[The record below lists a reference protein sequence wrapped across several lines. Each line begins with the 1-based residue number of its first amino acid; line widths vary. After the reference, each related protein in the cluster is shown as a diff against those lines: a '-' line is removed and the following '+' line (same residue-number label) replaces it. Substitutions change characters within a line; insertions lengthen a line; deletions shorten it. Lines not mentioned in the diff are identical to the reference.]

1 MTQTTTPSPPAG
13 PAGGPPPAVSLV
25 RQLIGRIS
33 RVELIVGGV
42 IAAIMG
48 LLVIIEP
55 DILEAPFENAQTI
68 LFTFG
73 GTALAGAALV
83 VMLWLR
89 VPPAVRL
96 IVLVVPF
103 AIVNWWLI
111 SPYFIDDTVD
121 EGFSTSISQQ
131 LGGGGA
137 QPGSGATGDQTDPTD
152 SPTTTLPPTDSEPA
166 TPDPA
171 DEEPPAEPSGPV
183 LLGAG
188 EFVGLAGHDGTGD
201 AGLFQNPDGSLLL
214 RFENFDID
222 NGPDLEVYL
231 VPGPDQTSLA
241 DGSIH
246 LGRLKGNIGDQNYE
260 FPPDTDLPPG
270 DYTALVWCEAF
281 SVEFV
286 GATISF

>member
-1 MTQTTTPSPPAG
+1 MTQTTTSPTAG
-13 PAGGPPPAVSLV
+13 PDGGPAPAVSLV
-25 RQLIGRIS
+25 RELVGRIS
-33 RVELIVGGV
+33 RVELIVGGG

-48 LLVIIEP
+48 LLVLIEP
-55 DILEAPFENAQTI
+55 DILEAPFENGQTL

-83 VMLWLR
+83 TMLWLR
-89 VPPAVRL
+89 VPPVVRL

-131 LGGGGA
+131 LGAGDE
-137 QPGSGATGDQTDPTD
+137 QPGSGATDDQTTTNAD
-152 SPTTTLPPTDSEPA
+152 SPTTTAPPTDSEPA

-171 DEEPPAEPSGPV
+171 DDEEPPAEPSGPV

-214 RFENFDID
+214 RFENFDIQ

-246 LGRLKGNIGDQNYE
+246 LGPLK
-260 FPPDTDLPPG
+260 
-270 DYTALVWCEAF
+270 
-281 SVEFV
+281 
-286 GATISF
+286 